1 MAKRGLGRG
10 IDALMNAQEIDEP
23 TDSGEAIQ
31 PGVQKVALSSL
42 VPNPH
47 QPRTSFSDEAL
58 DELAESIRNRGVI
71 QPILVERGSNNRYT
85 IIAGERRV
93 RAAEKA
99 GLTEVPVILQTFSD
113 AEKREIA
120 LVENIQRENLSPI
133 DEAQAYH
140 DIMESAGIGQDELA
154 RRVGKNRSTVANAL
168 RLLKLPEAARA
179 AVARGEV
186 SAGHARALLSMRD
199 PQNVSALLG
208 EITDEGL
215 SVRAAEKRA
224 RELEPG
230 AGGSGATGGAEDTA
244 GTAGA
249 AGADGAEWESAGTR
263 RKGGVRGEES
273 KGGPSKTPE
282 MRDLEERLIEK
293 LGTRVSITGSN
304 ERGRVE
310 VFYYSSEDLESLYTL
325 LSGESPPA

>member
-10 IDALMNAQEIDEP
+10 IDALMNAQEISEP
-23 TDSGEAIQ
+23 TDSGEAAR
-31 PGVQKVALSSL
+31 PGVQKIPLSNL
-42 VPNPH
+42 APNPH
-47 QPRTSFSDEAL
+47 QPRSSFPDEAL
-58 DELAESIRNRGVI
+58 DELAESIRSRGVI
-71 QPILVERGSNNRYT
+71 QPILVERGSDDRYT

-99 GLTEVPVILQTFSD
+99 GLTEVPAILQTFSD

-168 RLLKLPEAARA
+168 RLLKLPEAART
-179 AVARGEV
+179 AVSRGEL

-199 PQNVSALLG
+199 PRNITTLLG

-230 AGGSGATGGAEDTA
+230 AGAGSGAGGQ
-244 GTAGA
+244 A
-249 AGADGAEWESAGTR
+249 AGHTGEQVADDAEGTGAGTR
-263 RKGGVRGEES
+263 RKGGSRGEES
-273 KGGPSKTPE
+273 KGGPAKTPE
-282 MRDLEERLIEK
+282 MRELEERLIEK
-293 LGTRVSITGSN
+293 LGTKVSITGSN
-304 ERGRVE
+304 EKGRVE

-325 LSGESPPA
+325 LSGESPPE